1 MSFETKMQELRT
13 SIDTK
18 IDETLRGPKTI
29 DKMTAAV
36 ETIVKGSGGETSKR
50 TNI

>member
-29 DKMTAAV
+29 DQMTAAV